1 MTRSRFSP
9 RRARRASWLLHA
21 AILRIIQV
29 RQFESFM
36 LDDLEYWGR
45 P

>member
-1 MTRSRFSP
+1 MRSRFSP
-9 RRARRASWLLHA
+9 RRQRIASWLRSA
-21 AILRIIQV
+21 AILRIIRV
-29 RQFESFM
+29 RQFEEFM